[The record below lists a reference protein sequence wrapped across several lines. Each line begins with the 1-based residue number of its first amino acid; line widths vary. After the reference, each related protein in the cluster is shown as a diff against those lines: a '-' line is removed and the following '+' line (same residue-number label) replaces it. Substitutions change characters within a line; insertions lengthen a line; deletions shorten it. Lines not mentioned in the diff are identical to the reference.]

1 MNLTLTTSQP
11 IQNLTEKGPKTYYK
25 TLNGSNTY
33 YKIPRRKKYRVNLH
47 DFRSDN
53 DFLDLTP
60 ETQSIKGKIDKSD
73 FIKKTFCKRHY
84 QECEKIIH
92 RMKEN
97 ICKSYI

>member
-73 FIKKTFCKRHY
+73 FIKKLSAKDTIKNV
-84 QECEKIIH
+84 K
-92 RMKEN
+92 K
-97 ICKSYI
+97 